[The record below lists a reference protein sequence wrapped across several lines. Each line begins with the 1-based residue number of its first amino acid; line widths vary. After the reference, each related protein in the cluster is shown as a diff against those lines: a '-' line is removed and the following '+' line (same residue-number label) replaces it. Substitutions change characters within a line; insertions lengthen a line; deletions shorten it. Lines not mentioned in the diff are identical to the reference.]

1 MHADSA
7 PGACR
12 RGINIMALDAGSECR
27 RLGELVIGSAVSTT
41 NINNFLVELT
51 GLTSRKEPEIILRKT
66 PGIVE
71 EDCCCIQKL
80 NRNRNF
86 IG

>member
-41 NINNFLVELT
+41 NINNFLVEL
-51 GLTSRKEPEIILRKT
+51 GILA
-66 PGIVE
+66 I
-71 EDCCCIQKL
+71 
-80 NRNRNF
+80 F
-86 IG
+86 